1 MTVSKYLGSVVLGEQ
16 CMSLVAMEDH
26 GAALDLVNF
35 GRAVFQSP
43 LGRHFGHTT
52 LIVRGKQ
59 KHQIRSCSNAAWRSA
74 EKCLLERRRRNLQ

>member
-43 LGRHFGHTT
+43 LGRHFYD
-52 LIVRGKQ
+52 LD
-59 KHQIRSCSNAAWRSA
+59 CSWETKTSNS
-74 EKCLLERRRRNLQ
+74 ELL